1 MFYIYSCIWCTNNTP
16 IINLKNNQMVFS
28 THVHKNI
35 IHINE
40 KKREKKKKDNYAH
53 THTHTQLK

>member
-35 IHINE
+35 FYE

-53 THTHTQLK
+53 THTHTHTTKK